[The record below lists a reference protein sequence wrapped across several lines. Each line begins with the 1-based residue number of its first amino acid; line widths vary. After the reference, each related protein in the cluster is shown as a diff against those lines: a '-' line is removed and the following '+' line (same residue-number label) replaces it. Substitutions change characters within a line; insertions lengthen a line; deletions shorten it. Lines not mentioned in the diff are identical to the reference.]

1 MPKDIQERHQKSLS
15 LKELRELIEFRFLVR
30 MVEIQ
35 KVTEK
40 KKKEEEDAASA
51 GIEAKKETTSNIPTF
66 RFCVGQKV
74 KCNCGNTWLN
84 GKIVAILYRE
94 PHWPQGKYVPY
105 QVRLD
110 SGRLIYAPMDDDR
123 LIQSVGEVLKKPDVT
138 MMKKKNISSGKK
150 SDRDDGHH
158 SDKKNDDHS
167 HGHCGHSH
175 SGHSHSHGGHHPSHH
190 DDENETSSAETTA
203 RPGLSK
209 RKNAKKM
216 MESTPDDY
224 DGFSL

>member
-158 SDKKNDDHS
+158 SDKKNDDR
-167 HGHCGHSH
+167 GQY
-175 SGHSHSHGGHHPSHH
+175 SGG
-190 DDENETSSAETTA
+190 DDKKNETSPATTTT

-209 RKNAKKM
+209 RRNAKKI

>member
-1 MPKDIQERHQKSLS
+1 
-15 LKELRELIEFRFLVR
+15 
-30 MVEIQ
+30 MVELQ
-35 KVTEK
+35 KITQENAK
-40 KKKEEEDAASA
+40 KKKEENAASA
-51 GIEAKKETTSNIPTF
+51 GTEAKKETTPAKIPTF

-94 PHWPQGKYVPY
+94 PHWPEGKYVPY
-105 QVRLD
+105 QVQLD

-123 LIQSVGEVLKKPDVT
+123 LIQSVGEVLKKPDVAM
-138 MMKKKNISSGKK
+138 MMKKVTVSKDSGDGKK
-150 SDRDDGHH
+150 SDRDEGHSCGHSCGHSHGHSHGH
-158 SDKKNDDHS
+158 SDKKNDDR
-167 HGHCGHSH
+167 GQY
-175 SGHSHSHGGHHPSHH
+175 SGG
-190 DDENETSSAETTA
+190 DDKKNETSPATTT

-209 RKNAKKM
+209 RRNAKKI

>member
-1 MPKDIQERHQKSLS
+1 MPKDIQEKHNKSLS

-30 MVEIQ
+30 MVELQ
-35 KVTEK
+35 KITQENAK
-40 KKKEEEDAASA
+40 KKKEEDASSSS
-51 GIEAKKETTSNIPTF
+51 GTEAKKETTPPQIPTF

-94 PHWPQGKYVPY
+94 PHWPEGKYVPY
-105 QVRLD
+105 QVQLD

-123 LIQSVGEVLKKPDVT
+123 LIQSVGEVLKKPDVAM
-138 MMKKKNISSGKK
+138 MMKKVSVSKDSGDGKK
-150 SDRDDGHH
+150 SDRDDSSSH
-158 SDKKNDDHS
+158 SDKKNDDR
-167 HGHCGHSH
+167 GQY
-175 SGHSHSHGGHHPSHH
+175 SGA
-190 DDENETSSAETTA
+190 DDKKNETSPATTTT

-209 RKNAKKM
+209 RRNAKKI

>member
-35 KVTEK
+35 KVTQK
-40 KKKEEEDAASA
+40 KEEDAASA

-167 HGHCGHSH
+167 HGGHGHCGHSH